1 MIVTHKLEIDL
12 AKVGII
18 SGIKAVQGDANTRQ
32 LEITLQTD
40 SAEWAVPE
48 GTNISVAFRNLRDG
62 HKGWY
67 DQLPDGTAAC
77 SFNGNVVTAILAPA
91 VLSSA
96 GDVKVAVVLQ
106 DTSLNQLATFG
117 VTVTV
122 EPNPAAGASIS
133 NDYYRYTSMEAI
145 DEAVDTWL
153 TETEAEKNDFLAK
166 AEEALTTIR
175 EVVTTGENAPAIVS
189 DVTGECI
196 AVSDASDRLLR
207 GLTIYGK
214 TTQNG
219 TPSQEAPVELVSAGG
234 EGIIALNVAGKSL
247 IPFSDLCGANATK
260 FSESM
265 VDGQSVI
272 TIDASANQPFP
283 LASVGTE
290 NFKIETSGFYTFSA
304 YVYAPS
310 SVQAELAIFDE
321 GFTTVAQN
329 MKKLERGWHR
339 MSVTAKLT
347 ANNNHKFFVR
357 ENSDGTIDISFNR
370 CMVEFGDTMTE
381 YEPFKGIQSIAVSTP
396 NGLPGIPVPSGGNYT
411 DERGQQWISDEIDFA
426 RGVYVQR
433 VAFHEAVKLSDDLIG
448 TSSNGLKWTIS
459 MGPGAGSLSG
469 NGESAY
475 RFLMSDRFPVVS
487 VNAEE
492 NIETGNCM
500 AAYGHEG
507 GLELRFRLLKSDYPT
522 AEAAAEAVAGAIT
535 MYPLAVPIETPLS
548 AEELAAFAAI
558 HSDYPNTTV
567 YNDAGAG
574 MKVSYVADTKR
585 YIDNK
590 FAALSAAIVNNA

>member
-1 MIVTHKLEIDL
+1 MTVTHKINIDL
-12 AKVGII
+12 TRGGII
-18 SGIKAVQGDANTRQ
+18 PGIKATQGDANTRQ

-48 GTNISVAFRNLRDG
+48 ETNISVAFRNLRDG

-106 DTSLNQLATFG
+106 DASLNQLATFG

-214 TTQNG
+214 TTQSG
-219 TPSQEAPVELVSAGG
+219 TPSPDAPVELVSAGSG
-234 EGIIALNVAGKSL
+234 GSITSGVTGKNIIDFSNL
-247 IPFSDLCGANATK
+247 IGFNGTWFN
-260 FSESM
+260 ERII
-265 VDGQSVI
+265 DGQNVI
-272 TIDASANQPFP
+272 TIDADTSEISWAT
-283 LASVGTE
+283 VGTDDTE
-290 NFKIETSGFYTFSA
+290 INVSGRYTFSA
-304 YVYAPS
+304 YVYVPS
-310 SVQAELAIFDE
+310 TVIVRIAVFDGYAAIGE
-321 GFTTVAQN
+321 SNQTLTP
-329 MKKLERGWHR
+329 GWHR
-339 MSVTAKLT
+339 MSTSVSLT
-347 ANNNHKFFVR
+347 ANKEYKFAVG
-357 ENSDGTIDISFNR
+357 EYSDGTIDISFNR

-411 DERGQQWISDEIDFA
+411 DERGQQWISDEIDLA

-433 VAFHEAVKLSDDLIG
+433 VAFHEAIKLSDDLIG
-448 TSSNGLKWTIS
+448 TSSNGLKWKIS
-459 MGPGAGSLSG
+459 MGPGAGSFSG

-558 HSDYPNTTV
+558 HSNYPNTTV